1 MKLANNEREVLEYI
15 QEGINNTSQL
25 SMFTKLDDA
34 HVKNIMEKLEFFNL
48 IKIIKKSD
56 EYDNEGY
63 WIAEVIKDI
72 RGLK

>member
-48 IKIIKKSD
+48 IRIIKKSD

-63 WIAEVIKDI
+63 WIAEIIKDI

>member
-1 MKLANNEREVLEYI
+1 MKLTNNEREVLEYI

-25 SMFTKLDDA
+25 SMFTKMDDV
-34 HVKNIMEKLEFFNL
+34 HIKNTFEKLEFFGM

-63 WIAEVIKDI
+63 WIAEVIK
-72 RGLK
+72 

>member
-48 IKIIKKSD
+48 IRIIKKSD